1 MSIEILSNSQV
12 ATKKDDQDS
21 KKSTTKSNYDYLKSQ
36 KVEEVPV
43 DTFANFKISN
53 QMIEKMLSEDGE
65 GDKNKPIKKKALT
78 CTKCKNSQ
86 FFEQDEL
93 RKHFKTEWHNF
104 NAKLSAQS
112 KESLSADEYDEYI
125 LMHPEALK

>member
-21 KKSTTKSNYDYLKSQ
+21 KKSTTKSNYDYLKNQ

-65 GDKNKPIKKKALT
+65 G
-78 CTKCKNSQ
+78 
-86 FFEQDEL
+86 
-93 RKHFKTEWHNF
+93 
-104 NAKLSAQS
+104 
-112 KESLSADEYDEYI
+112 
-125 LMHPEALK
+125 

>member
-1 MSIEILSNSQV
+1 M
-12 ATKKDDQDS
+12 
-21 KKSTTKSNYDYLKSQ
+21 
-36 KVEEVPV
+36 
-43 DTFANFKISN
+43 
-53 QMIEKMLSEDGE
+53 
-65 GDKNKPIKKKALT
+65 T
-78 CTKCKNSQ
+78 CTKCKDSQ

-125 LMHPEALK
+125 LLHPEALK

>member
-1 MSIEILSNSQV
+1 MKQKHVRCLS
-12 ATKKDDQDS
+12 
-21 KKSTTKSNYDYLKSQ
+21 ST
-36 KVEEVPV
+36 
-43 DTFANFKISN
+43 
-53 QMIEKMLSEDGE
+53 
-65 GDKNKPIKKKALT
+65 
-78 CTKCKNSQ
+78 
-86 FFEQDEL
+86 